1 MNDLQ
6 KLKKPNSLASLVE
19 RNILQD
25 LLADK
30 KSSNT
35 RRTNAKSLQYFFQII
50 MGDETLEPTV
60 SLIQEFLSLD
70 RFDAISLVLK
80 YKGILLEK
88 GLSPATIN
96 VRLSAIKS
104 LVDYAR
110 KIGKCN
116 YSLDD
121 IEGVKVQNYRDTSGI
136 EPEGFK
142 NAIAIVPS

>member
-1 MNDLQ
+1 
-6 KLKKPNSLASLVE
+6 
-19 RNILQD
+19 
-25 LLADK
+25 
-30 KSSNT
+30 
-35 RRTNAKSLQYFFQII
+35 

-80 YKGILLEK
+80 YKEIWLEK
-88 GLSPATIN
+88 ELSPATIN